1 MSTLSSDEAII
12 VTTPEITAIRDADRV
27 IGLLESMEIFDPQLI
42 INRVKF
48 DMVKRVKWFIGRI

>member
-48 DMVKRVKWFIGRI
+48 DMVKRVK